1 MSAGHIRPRGPG
13 AWELKYDLDRDPII
27 GKRQIRYATVRGSK
41 RDAQQELRRLLGAVD
56 KGQHVDPGKL
66 TVGAWLGQWLE
77 EARHNVS
84 PKTHERYSEIV
95 NKHLVP
101 ALGAIAL
108 AKLAPVHIQHHYAES
123 LATGRRD
130 GKGGLSA
137 QTVRHHDRVLNV
149 ALKRARALR
158 LIAVNPIEDVT
169 RPQVERQEM
178 EVMDAAEAA
187 QLLATAATTRLYVP
201 IFLALAT
208 GMRRGELLALRW
220 SDVDLPRASLRVV
233 QSLEQTAAGLRFK
246 APKTKRSRRTIA
258 LSPAAV
264 EVLQEHRV
272 KQLEER
278 LLLGL
283 GKDERGLVF
292 AQITGETINPRNFT
306 KEFGRVVKRSGV
318 RPVTF
323 HGLRHAHITALLQAG
338 VHPKVASERAGH
350 SSITVTMDRY
360 SHVLEG
366 MQADAAQ
373 RIDGAL
379 RQALGGKRVANGLS
393 VASAGKLSS

>member
-13 AWELKYDLDRDPII
+13 SWELKYDLGRDPIT
-27 GKRQIRYATVRGSK
+27 GERRVRYKTVHGCK

-56 KGQHVDPGKL
+56 SGRHVDPSKL
-66 TVGAWLGQWLE
+66 TCGTWLEQWLG
-77 EARHNVS
+77 EARHNVA
-84 PKTHERYSEIV
+84 PKTHERYTEIV
-95 NKHLVP
+95 RKHLVP
-101 ALGAIAL
+101 ALGAIGL
-108 AKLAPVHIQHHYAES
+108 AKLAPVHVQAYYAAA
-123 LATGRRD
+123 LAGGRRD

-149 ALKRARALR
+149 ALKQARALR
-158 LIAVNPIEDVT
+158 LIATNPIEDVT
-169 RPQVERQEM
+169 RPQVERREI
-178 EVMDAAEAA
+178 EVLDADGSAR
-187 QLLATAATTRLYVP
+187 LLATAAATRLYVP

-208 GMRRGELLALRW
+208 GLRRGELLAMRW
-220 SDVDLPRASLRVV
+220 SDVDLPGKSLRVV
-233 QSLEQTAAGLRFK
+233 QSLEQTAGGLRFK

-258 LSPAAV
+258 LSPAVV

-272 KQLEER
+272 RQLEER

-292 AQITGETINPRNFT
+292 AQMTGEPINPRNFS
-306 KEFGRVVKRSGV
+306 KEFARVVKRSGV
-318 RPVTF
+318 PPVTF

-379 RQALGGKRVANGLS
+379 RQALGGKRVADGLS
-393 VASAGKLSS
+393 VASVGKLSS